1 MLYRIFTENENY
13 GEIVD
18 LIRRYFNDFTTL
30 TAVGYWHGKSEL
42 SLIIEI
48 CEPDH
53 IHVGYKI
60 GELAKAIKELNNQ
73 DAVLVQEIECKVN
86 LI

>member
-1 MLYRIFTENENY
+1 MLYRIFTENKNR
-13 GEIVD
+13 GKVTD
-18 LIRRYFNDFTTL
+18 LIKKYFADFTIF
-30 TAVGYWHGKSEL
+30 TAFGYWQGRGED

-48 CEPDH
+48 YKPDH

-60 GELAKAIKELNNQ
+60 GELAKVIKELNNQ
-73 DAVLVQEIECKVN
+73 DAVLVQEIECKAN